1 MARHKK
7 TNKRRLGNF
16 GQQQQPSSAERGKQ
30 ISRGWAIRES
40 RLRLGRIN
48 LAAVRRSWVL
58 LRCVFSFARLHWAAK
73 KKKKAAALLRAIENQ
88 DGKLPSLYKAKQW
101 GQSGHETY
109 VDKHKRKLAQS
120 VIDRDQALAVAKE
133 ARADLVRAERDKEKA
148 ERNCLKLQVEIVQ
161 QQAVVKDA
169 KKAGCAKKKVV
180 IRRENYLR
188 RKVLPALVQSVAHAK
203 HMSPEQTLQ
212 LVRDHI
218 RQVLLVS
225 CVASV

>member
-180 IRRENYLR
+180 IRREN
-188 RKVLPALVQSVAHAK
+188 
-203 HMSPEQTLQ
+203 
-212 LVRDHI
+212 
-218 RQVLLVS
+218 
-225 CVASV
+225 